1 MSMVRAYTDLSSTFP
16 MRIFLIAGALI
27 VASFT
32 GCKDN
37 TKAVQRVE
45 ADEESIPERQLQY
58 AGKVALELRESFD
71 LEFDKDMPGIGRV
84 EWMGISPEGTLMVT
98 DGVTHQAHEIN
109 YLDNK
114 YIRSFGRTGR
124 GPGEHVSTKTM
135 TIDPEGRVYLLDA
148 VRGQIL
154 RYDRKGR
161 YLDQTQSYNTSNIH
175 AGRNGDIFFL
185 RVNSSLIVEL
195 QRRDRATWGVLSRTP
210 LSNRNQSFVSYRM
223 RPMPKLCYNASLQ
236 ALYYLGPNDYLV
248 KEIDAVTGEITAKFG
263 RRPNGYVALPD
274 RYHDIERGT
283 LEDMQ
288 QLDITTV
295 ESMTLVE
302 DRYLFV
308 SYNHP
313 KTLER
318 EWVIYMINPSGTID
332 VFDLDDDTSKL
343 LHPFSPDPDDVE
355 MGAIT
360 GAQELIYIWR
370 PPLFE
375 VADRSNGTLEKYVV
389 KQDLH

>member
-1 MSMVRAYTDLSSTFP
+1 MVRAYAVLSSIIP
-16 MRIFLIAGALI
+16 IRVFLIAGALVVGT
-27 VASFT
+27 VA
-32 GCKDN
+32 GCKEN
-37 TKAVQRVE
+37 TNATQQVE
-45 ADEESIPERQLQY
+45 VHEESIPERPLRY
-58 AGKVALELRESFD
+58 AGKVALELQETFQ
-71 LEFDKDMPGIGRV
+71 LGFDKDMPGIGRV

-98 DGVTHQAHEIN
+98 DDVTHQAHEIN

-114 YIRSFGRTGR
+114 YIRSFGRSGR
-124 GPGEHVSTKTM
+124 GPGEHVSAKTM
-135 TIDPEGRVYLLDA
+135 TIDNEGRVYLLDA

-195 QRRDRATWGVLSRTP
+195 QRRDRATWDVLSRTP

-332 VFDLDDDTSKL
+332 VFDLDDDTSRL
-343 LHPFSPDPDDVE
+343 LHPFSPDPDEVE

-375 VADRSNGTLEKYVV
+375 VADRSNGTLEKYAV